1 MVTHHK
7 AAYTSVIE
15 QGLQSKNCCYGQVV
29 DAYVSYQHVSYHI
42 YTNCAIE
49 EKNGDQH
56 R

>member
-1 MVTHHK
+1 MVAHHK
-7 AAYTSVIE
+7 AVYTNVIE

-29 DAYVSYQHVSYHI
+29 DVHISYLIS
-42 YTNCAIE
+42 TNCANE